1 MRISFFFIAILF
13 FSCEEEKSADR
24 STFEP
29 KKKNIDTAT
38 IITNKADTC
47 DLEKKLV
54 QSGLVELK
62 SVVEDAFTD
71 VRYSSD
77 KNFMKKDLYGD
88 LNRIYVHPALAE
100 KLKKAN
106 ELLHKNNPDL
116 FLLIFDGVRP
126 KSVQQ
131 VMWDEFKM
139 PAWKKGKFLSNPS
152 YGSLHNYGMA
162 VDITLCDSNGIEL
175 DMGTPYDDTARL
187 AYPELESYF
196 LANGE
201 LKKEQH
207 QNRQLLRQIMYGSGF
222 FGIQSEWWHFNA
234 CTRDFAKAN
243 YKLIE

>member
-1 MRISFFFIAILF
+1 MRISFFLLAILL
-13 FSCEEEKSADR
+13 FSCGEERTIDPYKVIQ
-24 STFEP
+24 T
-29 KKKNIDTAT
+29 KKTTDTAT
-38 IITNKADTC
+38 LSVNEPDTC
-47 DLEKKLV
+47 ELEKKLLE
-54 QSGLVELK
+54 SGLVELK
-62 SVVEDAFTD
+62 SIIHDAFID

-77 KNFMKKDLYGD
+77 KNFMKKDLYGE
-88 LNRIYVHPALAE
+88 LEKIYVHPVLAE

-106 ELLHKNNPDL
+106 KILHEKNPELFILVY
-116 FLLIFDGVRP
+116 DGVRP

-131 VMWDEFKM
+131 KMWDEFKM

-187 AYPELESYF
+187 AYPELEGFF

-201 LKKEQH
+201 LKHEQ
-207 QNRQLLRQIMYGSGF
+207 QKNRQLLRKIMYGSGF
-222 FGIQSEWWHFNA
+222 FGIQTEWWHFNA